1 MHLKGMIDQAPTE
14 VEWELFASR
23 TTCDNPSVI
32 TKIRAIGKLE
42 KYDRYYF
49 KCEDVYGTIDSS
61 VYSAINCPEV
71 SADVEFPLMTTTC
84 RGLKTY
90 RSVFET
96 MLKFPSTFAITP
108 SDNEDSIEFVQDKYH
123 LVNTDTC
130 KKVEEESG
138 VNWVVIVL
146 VVAIVIIVIV
156 IVVMIAIIIK
166 KKKTMQVKKT
176 ITSQTV

>member
-1 MHLKGMIDQAPTE
+1 ML
-14 VEWELFASR
+14 
-23 TTCDNPSVI
+23 
-32 TKIRAIGKLE
+32 
-42 KYDRYYF
+42 
-49 KCEDVYGTIDSS
+49 
-61 VYSAINCPEV
+61 
-71 SADVEFPLMTTTC
+71 
-84 RGLKTY
+84 
-90 RSVFET
+90 
-96 MLKFPSTFAITP
+96 LKFPSTFTITP

-156 IVVMIAIIIK
+156 IVVIIAIIIK

>member
-1 MHLKGMIDQAPTE
+1 MIDQAPTE
-14 VEWELFASR
+14 VEWELVASR

-96 MLKFPSTFAITP
+96 LLKYPSTFTITP

-138 VNWVVIVL
+138 VNWVVIVIAI
-146 VVAIVIIVIV
+146 AIVIIVIV
-156 IVVMIAIIIK
+156 IVVVIAVKMNK
-166 KKKTMQVKKT
+166 KRPILVKKALA
-176 ITSQTV
+176 SQTV

>member
-1 MHLKGMIDQAPTE
+1 MIDQVPTE
-14 VEWELFASR
+14 VEWEYIILG
-23 TTCDNPSVI
+23 TTCDDPSYSI
-32 TKIRAIGKLE
+32 KFRSTGKFV
-42 KYDRYYF
+42 KRGVYNF
-49 KCEDVYGTIDSS
+49 ICEDVYCTIDSS
-61 VYSAINCPEV
+61 IFSVFNCPEI

-84 RGLKTY
+84 EDLRFY
-90 RSVFET
+90 RKSMQSLCNE
-96 MLKFPSTFAITP
+96 KNPYIIEYYD
-108 SDNEDSIEFVQDKYH
+108 SDNYIGFLTLKLRLYD
-123 LVNTDTC
+123 TDTC

-156 IVVMIAIIIK
+156 IVVIIAIIIK